1 MKNAIKSL
9 QLFHLILHNKALK
22 RIPICGILSKFA
34 VKFQK
39 EQIMKRILIPF
50 TILISTIVTFSS
62 CLSSDDNEVTYY
74 DDSAISSF
82 TLGTL
87 NRTMHTL
94 SSKGVDSVYQTTI
107 AGSSYQFYIDQDKR
121 EIYNP
126 DSLPY
131 GTDVRRVSCTVI
143 AKNNGLIGIKS
154 LVSDSVFSYSS
165 TDSIDFTAPRQMVA
179 IANSGKAT
187 RYYTVRVNVHQE
199 EADVFNWADMGKQEY
214 FSSMNGMKAVACG
227 SQLFTFGQKDG
238 KLVGYVTDNTNGKT
252 WTELSLPESLSQS
265 VNAYQNILTKD
276 GVLYILQDQQLL
288 RSVDGSNWE
297 TVGTTGLSRLVAAGT
312 DQGVTWTEEKMDTP
326 SEWLPDGDISYAV
339 LPLRTNKDIE
349 RLVIAGNRSAEVYP
363 NDGYAVVWGKVEDL
377 SGDAEDNSWMFY
389 TQTTDNI
396 YSLPRLSNVTICK
409 YGDVLLAF
417 GGNGI
422 GACTESAFSKIYVS
436 LDGGIS
442 WKGSKTYPVPE
453 GMAGSNQAFTSTVD
467 ASNCLWIIFGDGQGS
482 YAKAE
487 RHS

>member
-1 MKNAIKSL
+1 
-9 QLFHLILHNKALK
+9 
-22 RIPICGILSKFA
+22 
-34 VKFQK
+34 
-39 EQIMKRILIPF
+39 
-50 TILISTIVTFSS
+50 
-62 CLSSDDNEVTYY
+62 
-74 DDSAISSF
+74 
-82 TLGTL
+82 
-87 NRTMHTL
+87 
-94 SSKGVDSVYQTTI
+94 
-107 AGSSYQFYIDQDKR
+107 
-121 EIYNP
+121 
-126 DSLPY
+126 
-131 GTDVRRVSCTVI
+131 
-143 AKNNGLIGIKS
+143 
-154 LVSDSVFSYSS
+154 
-165 TDSIDFTAPRQMVA
+165 MVA

-312 DQGVTWTEEKMDTP
+312 KKLYGISTSGALMASADQGATWTEEKMDTP

-349 RLVIAGNRSAEVYP
+349 RLVIAGNRSVEVYP
-363 NDGYAVVWGKVEDL
+363 NDGY
-377 SGDAEDNSWMFY
+377 
-389 TQTTDNI
+389 TTDNI

-453 GMAGSNQAFTSTVD
+453 GLAGSNQAFTSTVD
-467 ASNCLWIIFGDGQGS
+467 ANNCLWIIFGDGQVWRGRLNRLGW
-482 YAKAE
+482 ANIQK
-487 RHS
+487 

>member
-1 MKNAIKSL
+1 MDKNIRIAIIGGGPAGLSAGMYLEQKGYENYTIFERLDRVGGKCWSPHYNGRRYEMGAIMGVPSYYAVEDVEK
-9 QLFHLILHNKALK
+9 F
-22 RIPICGILSKFA
+22 CGITHDGPK
-34 VKFQK
+34 
-39 EQIMKRILIPF
+39 
-50 TILISTIVTFSS
+50 
-62 CLSSDDNEVTYY
+62 
-74 DDSAISSF
+74 
-82 TLGTL
+82 L
-87 NRTMHTL
+87 NRNYKDGSVLAVNETIPEAVVEATL
-94 SSKGVDSVYQTTI
+94 KVYDIHSKLVREEKKEITSRAYEPVKVFEKI
-107 AGSSYQFYIDQDKR
+107 AGPCFVSLEIDGPFKARNFYAI
-121 EIYNP
+121 P
-126 DSLPY
+126 A
-131 GTDVRRVSCTVI
+131 G
-143 AKNNGLIGIKS
+143 NN
-154 LVSDSVFSYSS
+154 VY
-165 TDSIDFTAPRQMVA
+165 
-179 IANSGKAT
+179 SGKDEWWGVET
-187 RYYTVRVNVHQE
+187 DKY
-199 EADVFNWADMGKQEY
+199 ADLRFVSE
-214 FSSMNGMKAVACG
+214 
-227 SQLFTFGQKDG
+227 
-238 KLVGYVTDNTNGKT
+238 
-252 WTELSLPESLSQS
+252 LPEALVRMDIRKTGDSYEITLENVSE
-265 VNAYQNILTKD
+265 VIAYQNILTKD

-312 DQGVTWTEEKMDTP
+312 KKLYGISTSGVLMASADQGVTWTEEKMDTP

-339 LPLRTNKDIE
+339 LPLHTNKDIE
-349 RLVIAGNRSAEVYP
+349 RLVIAGNRSAEAYP

-467 ASNCLWIIFGDGQGS
+467 ANNCLWIIFGDGQVWRGRLNRLGW
-482 YAKAE
+482 ANIQK
-487 RHS
+487 